1 MPSMTFRKRLRVLRA
16 AHDYIKLA
24 GRLDCSRTG
33 RLRWQPVKDP
43 LCTRIYHSGIMIN
56 ETHPTGLN
64 YILPAEERLYFMNHY
79 SNGATETLYQLFLDT
94 HAAYESHYIDTTG
107 NRYLCNGKEY
117 STVSAIFKALS
128 YEEIQ
133 YDCAVW
139 TGIESGAITYEALVE
154 YADEFAIA
162 IPTMAQYNAL
172 LEDEDDDAAYE
183 MVDKA
188 CEKVLEAIADGLI
201 DTWHSSCVIR
211 GKRSKTQK

>member
-1 MPSMTFRKRLRVLRA
+1 MRVLRA

-133 YDCAVW
+133 KDCGIW
-139 TGIESGAITYEALVE
+139 TGLSTGVATYEDAE
-154 YADEFAIA
+154 RFAHDFEVA
-162 IPTMAQYNAL
+162 IPAAAEYTAL
-172 LEDEDDDAAYE
+172 LNEDADAANDMYQ
-183 MVDKA
+183 DA
-188 CEKVLEAIADGLI
+188 CQKVLRAVTDGLI